1 MRLFNPAGIVNPNLT
16 LHCTALRYTNY
27 NYSYNYN
34 YATLHYTTVHQTTLH
49 YATLHYITLRS
60 LNYHKCNCNYTAL
73 IILHHNDNSTTL
85 QLQLQ
90 LCYTPLHPAVVGEV
104 TDQVTTATIATTP
117 KNNSNHLSVHQWIR
131 SAIRV
136 SQQSTS
142 PIGFLFL
149 KLPPLPCAA
158 LLVKNG
164 PKWYRETSKHISS
177 VGQVNHGES
186 GGKNWKLCTEARPG
200 KAQSDPEP
208 HGLLSEFVSGECHQQ
223 YIAGKI

>member
-1 MRLFNPAGIVNPNLT
+1 MQLQ
-16 LHCTALRYTNY
+16 LHCINYT
-27 NYSYNYN
+27 
-34 YATLHYTTVHQTTLH
+34 TQRQLHYTT
-49 YATLHYITLRS
+49 
-60 LNYHKCNCNYTAL
+60 
-73 IILHHNDNSTTL
+73 
-85 QLQLQ
+85 
-90 LCYTPLHPAVVGEV
+90 
-104 TDQVTTATIATTP
+104 TTATAVLHPTTSSCCGWGNRSGDHCNHCNHS

>member
-117 KNNSNHLSVHQWIR
+117 KKQLQPPVSPSVDSLCHPCFTTINLSYRFPILETSATALCGTTGKKWSKVIQRDIQTHQLSWAGESWWIR
-131 SAIRV
+131 
-136 SQQSTS
+136 
-142 PIGFLFL
+142 GEEL
-149 KLPPLPCAA
+149 
-158 LLVKNG
+158 
-164 PKWYRETSKHISS
+164 ETLHW
-177 VGQVNHGES
+177 G
-186 GGKNWKLCTEARPG
+186 
-200 KAQSDPEP
+200 
-208 HGLLSEFVSGECHQQ
+208 
-223 YIAGKI
+223 